1 MAKKR
6 SKFAK
11 VMIYIALA
19 AVVIGVIAPFIM
31 YFGVEYFDWNKCD
44 EWYVRNEETRECEE
58 ISNEET
64 NNTVENFDNE
74 ESCAQ
79 AWWTWYEENQICILP
94 DAE

>member
-31 YFGVEYFDWNKCD
+31 YF
-44 EWYVRNEETRECEE
+44 
-58 ISNEET
+58 
-64 NNTVENFDNE
+64 
-74 ESCAQ
+74 
-79 AWWTWYEENQICILP
+79 
-94 DAE
+94 